1 MVSAFIGFLG
11 VLIGVLINEHFRR
24 RNRIETYSS
33 RIFDK
38 RIQIYE
44 ELYSKVTVCSKIIT
58 DLIENPKY
66 SREERQG
73 MVSAAVHDLAQFGDD
88 NSFYINEQINIQYM
102 TLLMGVEDIYYIS
115 DADKKEQEIHRV
127 WKHMRDTKNMIK
139 KESGIEELDKL
150 FKSITRAEHKSDI
163 IDYYNKLKSKQIK
176 QEME

>member
-1 MVSAFIGFLG
+1 MVAAFIGLLG

-44 ELYSKVTVCSKIIT
+44 ELYSKVTACSKIIT

-66 SREERQG
+66 SREERQD

-88 NSFYINEQINIQYM
+88 NSFYVNDQINVQYM
-102 TLLMGVEDIYYIS
+102 TLMMGVEDVYYI
-115 DADKKEQEIHRV
+115 DAANKKEQEINRV
-127 WKHMRDTKNMIK
+127 WKHLRDTQDMIK

-163 IDYYNKLKSKQIK
+163 IDYYNKLKSEQRK